1 MTMDSEQDIETLI
14 QAKGLT
20 RPRITPEHIDRIIR
34 GETFTVLPSGKV
46 MVCELTLWNGFTVRG
61 ESAVVSVG
69 NFDHEVGKRV
79 SRNNARTK
87 IWELEGYL
95 LQQRLFEKA
104 TTNGQG

>member
-1 MTMDSEQDIETLI
+1 MHAEQDIEALI

-34 GETFTVLPSGKV
+34 GETFTVLPSCKV
-46 MVCELTLWNGFTVRG
+46 MVCELTLWNGFSVRG
-61 ESAVVSVG
+61 EAAVVSVE
-69 NFDHEVGKRV
+69 NFDYEVGKRV

-95 LQQRLFEKA
+95 LQQRLFEQA
-104 TTNGQG
+104 TATAHG